1 LNLPLPHEETSGFSY
16 AVYGLGVHSV
26 LELPELLRATAK
38 PDVVIEF
45 GPLAQRPESSPE
57 VPQAQIATEGVYLT
71 YPRVGTFLIQAGKR
85 IAISPHPGVEE
96 RVLRLFLLGS
106 CLGVA
111 LHQRERLVLHASAVA
126 VGDRTVG
133 FLSHSGGGKSTLA
146 AAMHRRDHR
155 LVADDVVALDASAV
169 GQTMVYPGFPQL
181 KLWPEAVEAL
191 GEALETLPHIR
202 PGIEKRARRITHG
215 FARGPLPLK
224 RLYVLAEAKANRVEL
239 LPPQEAIVELIR
251 HSYCARLLQSIG
263 REAHFRQCA
272 TVVNQIGVRRLNVN
286 RSLAKLPE
294 LAQLVEDDL
303 ANNL

>member
-1 LNLPLPHEETSGFSY
+1 
-16 AVYGLGVHSV
+16 
-26 LELPELLRATAK
+26 
-38 PDVVIEF
+38 
-45 GPLAQRPESSPE
+45 
-57 VPQAQIATEGVYLT
+57 
-71 YPRVGTFLIQAGKR
+71 
-85 IAISPHPGVEE
+85 
-96 RVLRLFLLGS
+96 
-106 CLGVA
+106 
-111 LHQRERLVLHASAVA
+111 LHASAVA